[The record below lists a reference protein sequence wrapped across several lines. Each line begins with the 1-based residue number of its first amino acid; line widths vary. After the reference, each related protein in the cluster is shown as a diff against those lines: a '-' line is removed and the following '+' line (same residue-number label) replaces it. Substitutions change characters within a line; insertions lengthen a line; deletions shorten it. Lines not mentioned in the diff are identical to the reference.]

1 MLVGEP
7 LLRSGTSVE
16 NQDCASSDLET
27 IRPAR
32 AAGAREIAIFA
43 AKLLVT
49 AVCFWY
55 LSWQTDFS
63 QVLPAV
69 PMLDFR
75 WVAFAILIVM
85 LQMPL
90 VGIRWHNIVDALT
103 ASNERMTQL
112 AMIAIATIGI
122 FFAQVFPSVAGDGMR
137 AWLLV
142 RLGCDWRKAVLSV
155 IIDRGV
161 GVGLLVAPGF
171 VILLLPAGLTALGEY
186 RDVIVIV
193 YGGVLLAG
201 VLGLS
206 FAPRIALLL
215 RRWRYVRWLATL
227 ATEARRV
234 LFGPRAPVILAIGC
248 LVHVLTIVVVWSL
261 GRAQGLVL
269 PIPDAAVLV
278 TVMVGVTL
286 VPISISGWGV
296 RELAVVSLLSR
307 YGVAP
312 EKALLFSVCF
322 GVAAALGSLPGALTW
337 LLYSSRP
344 GGRLARS
351 ADERRVSQ
359 I

>member
-32 AAGAREIAIFA
+32 VAGAREIAIFA

-161 GVGLLVAPGF
+161 GVGLLVALGF

-227 ATEARRV
+227 ATARPRT
-234 LFGPRAPVILAIGC
+234 GPGTP
-248 LVHVLTIVVVWSL
+248 H
-261 GRAQGLVL
+261 
-269 PIPDAAVLV
+269 P
-278 TVMVGVTL
+278 
-286 VPISISGWGV
+286 
-296 RELAVVSLLSR
+296 
-307 YGVAP
+307 
-312 EKALLFSVCF
+312 
-322 GVAAALGSLPGALTW
+322 
-337 LLYSSRP
+337 
-344 GGRLARS
+344 
-351 ADERRVSQ
+351 
-359 I
+359 

>member
-1 MLVGEP
+1 M
-7 LLRSGTSVE
+7 LRSGTSVE

-161 GVGLLVAPGF
+161 GVGLLVALGF

>member
-161 GVGLLVAPGF
+161 GVGLLVALGF

>member
-1 MLVGEP
+1 M
-7 LLRSGTSVE
+7 LRSGTLDEKQGRVS
-16 NQDCASSDLET
+16 NDLET
-27 IRPAR
+27 ISPAR
-32 AAGAREIAIFA
+32 RAGAREIAIFA

-161 GVGLLVAPGF
+161 GVGLLVA
-171 VILLLPAGLTALGEY
+171 LG
-186 RDVIVIV
+186 
-193 YGGVLLAG
+193 
-201 VLGLS
+201 
-206 FAPRIALLL
+206 
-215 RRWRYVRWLATL
+215 
-227 ATEARRV
+227 
-234 LFGPRAPVILAIGC
+234 
-248 LVHVLTIVVVWSL
+248 
-261 GRAQGLVL
+261 
-269 PIPDAAVLV
+269 
-278 TVMVGVTL
+278 
-286 VPISISGWGV
+286 
-296 RELAVVSLLSR
+296 
-307 YGVAP
+307 
-312 EKALLFSVCF
+312 FSV
-322 GVAAALGSLPGALTW
+322 
-337 LLYSSRP
+337 
-344 GGRLARS
+344 GG
-351 ADERRVSQ
+351 E
-359 I
+359 